1 MVAILTPKS
10 KKNDQTFIEF
20 DCGLILSLL
29 CQIKQSS
36 YVKGG
41 THPQCVYYKSFK
53 ACIELELTTFVID
66 DAIFKSY

>member
-1 MVAILTPKS
+1 MAAIPIPKS
-10 KKNDQTFIEF
+10 KKSDQISVKF

-41 THPQCVYYKSFK
+41 THR
-53 ACIELELTTFVID
+53 
-66 DAIFKSY
+66 